1 MADGL
6 ELDAMEIR
14 RARPADKPA
23 IRDVARRS
31 LQASYSLGPQAIT
44 SAIEEWYGEGRLDDT
59 LGDDEHVLLVADE
72 DGQVVGFSE
81 STLAGEGIG
90 TLLWLHVDPAYRGR
104 EIGAGLLGETR
115 DSLRGLGADRVH
127 GRVLA
132 DNADGNAFY
141 RAQGFQ
147 KAGEESVEIAGR
159 NYVENRYVEA
169 HPSGREPIEADGS
182 TAFIDHDATERGS
195 VDAFH
200 LVYTDEDG
208 DDLYGYYCA
217 NCGTLA
223 NAMDAMGRIECDN
236 CGNVRKAT
244 RWDAA
249 YL

>member
-1 MADGL
+1 MS
-6 ELDAMEIR
+6 IR
-14 RARPADKPA
+14 RAQAADKPA

-44 SAIEEWYGEGRLDDT
+44 SAIEEWYGEERLDET
-59 LGDDEHVLLVADE
+59 LEDDHHVLLVAVE

-81 STLAGEGIG
+81 STLAGDDIG

-104 EIGAGLLGETR
+104 GIASELFDETASELESVGAER
-115 DSLRGLGADRVH
+115 IH

-141 RAQGFQ
+141 RSKGFETSP
-147 KAGEESVEIAGR
+147 G
-159 NYVENRYVEA
+159 
-169 HPSGREPIEADGS
+169 GREPIEVDGE
-182 TAFIDHDATERGS
+182 TAFVDHDATEKGS
-195 VDAFH
+195 IDAFH
-200 LVYTDEDG
+200 LVYTTEDG
-208 DDLYGYYCA
+208 DELHGYYCA
-217 NCGTLA
+217 NCGALA

-236 CGNVRKAT
+236 CGNARKPT